1 VCCSCCDPLPGSYD
15 NYLAVTTGVVVLAS
29 WSRGVSTP
37 LLDGLGPGLANMVLL
52 TSLAVTIDVRNRKS
66 VPTKTTCRSE
76 FETASLEMWAVL
88 VV

>member
-1 VCCSCCDPLPGSYD
+1 MCCSCCDPLPGSYD
-15 NYLAVTTGVVVLAS
+15 NYLAVTTSVVVLAS
-29 WSRGVSTP
+29 WSRGASTP
-37 LLDGLGPGLANMVLL
+37 LLGGLGPGLANMVLL